1 MVRYRL
7 FRIVEKYL
15 CLLDTGSNLYLMAF
29 LINMLGETLSTTMF
43 PVPGKFLL
51 LTRLLAIVLVSIKLL
66 WFDYLQKK
74 ELLCYGGLLGITFMI
89 WVSSGYADAFVWAI
103 LLLGAKNVSFRKIL
117 QIYMIIN
124 LTVVFLAFTASL
136 LGVIENLQYVRNGG
150 IRNSFGIIY
159 TTDFAAHIL
168 YMMLVYFYLKRGKM
182 NKWDYIGAG
191 IVAALV
197 YYFCDTRLD
206 VTCMFIL
213 IIGYVWVENQKKK
226 ELLSLKGKYS
236 SKKWWEKYGIF
247 AMPAAVGIMILLTVL
262 YGKMNILNQLNA
274 FISNRLLYGQ
284 QGLRQYGIRLFGQYV
299 YMIGNGNTTKYQPDY
314 FFVDCSYL
322 YVLLRYGIIFLIILL
337 GVYIACCKKYRK
349 DIYFVLTVAVI
360 SLNCMIAHHIIE
372 PAYNPFAWAL
382 FAAMEHRVPARN
394 G

>member
-247 AMPAAVGIMILLTVL
+247 AMPAAAGIMILLTVL

-314 FFVDCSYL
+314 LFVDCS
-322 YVLLRYGIIFLIILL
+322 
-337 GVYIACCKKYRK
+337 
-349 DIYFVLTVAVI
+349 
-360 SLNCMIAHHIIE
+360 
-372 PAYNPFAWAL
+372 
-382 FAAMEHRVPARN
+382 
-394 G
+394 